1 MSERWA
7 VRWGEEVLE
16 RDTNRS
22 KEPEQTLVS
31 QRNIKKLL
39 VPISQGAEGWYQV
52 IREANG
58 DKISQGFLNKAEDSG
73 YYFKDNIKLPED
85 IHYLIFI
92 LKNIIFVE
100 V

>member
-1 MSERWA
+1 M
-7 VRWGEEVLE
+7 
-16 RDTNRS
+16 T
-22 KEPEQTLVS
+22 

-52 IREANG
+52 IRETNG

-73 YYFKDNIKLPED
+73 YYFKDNIKPPED
-85 IHYLIFI
+85 IQYLIFI
-92 LKNIIFVE
+92 LKNILFVK